1 MTVTKRKAVWL
12 MVKKGFLDMLP
23 LNLAVLPWGI
33 LCGSLAIQ
41 RDFSVLEALLMPL
54 VVFAGSA
61 QLVAIELMANNA
73 SLATILFTTF
83 VISSRHFLYGL
94 ALRDKL
100 KVLPTR
106 WRYSLG
112 FLLTDELF
120 ALSGN
125 SKAFVGKLRLIYALV
140 AGGSFYLFWLLWNIT
155 GIVAGS
161 YLPDLTQL
169 GLDFA
174 IAVTFI
180 ALVVPTVTN
189 LPMVITVAVAALLS
203 VLFKLLHFELDLVAA
218 AIIAMYCGYLTDRWQ
233 CRRRL
238 TAQSLIASKELSKMK
253 NNGDES

>member
-1 MTVTKRKAVWL
+1 
-12 MVKKGFLDMLP
+12 MLP
-23 LNLAVLPWGI
+23 LSLAVLPWGI

-61 QLVAIELMANNA
+61 QLVAVELMANNA

-100 KVLPTR
+100 KVLPTK

-120 ALSGN
+120 ALSGS

-140 AGGSFYLFWLLWNIT
+140 AGGSFYLFWLLWNVT

-238 TAQSLIASKELSKMK
+238 TTQSLIASKELSKMK

>member
-1 MTVTKRKAVWL
+1 MSLTKKQAAWI
-12 MVKKGFLDMLP
+12 MAKKGFLDMLP

-41 RDFSVLEALLMPL
+41 RDFTPLEALLMPL
-54 VVFAGSA
+54 IVFAGAA
-61 QLVAIELMANNA
+61 QLIAIELIANNA

-94 ALRDKL
+94 ALRDKM

-125 SKAFVGKLRLIYALV
+125 SKAFVGKLRLIYALI
-140 AGGSFYLFWLLWNIT
+140 AGGSFYFSWLLWNIV
-155 GIVAGS
+155 GVIAGS
-161 YLPDLTQL
+161 YLPDLTNL

-180 ALVVPTVTN
+180 ALVIPTVVT
-189 LPMVITVAVAALLS
+189 LPIFVTVVVAGGLS
-203 VLFKLLHFELDLVAA
+203 VIFKLMQLEVDLVAA
-218 AIIAMYCGYLTDRWQ
+218 AVLAMYCGYSTERWQ
-233 CRRRL
+233 CRRKLMSQNNTR
-238 TAQSLIASKELSKMK
+238 SKELTQVIENK
-253 NNGDES
+253 DEK